1 MEGLGKT
8 SDLNT
13 AIRSETYACTAL
25 TDSQAYSKYV
35 LLYTYPVNQMQIK
48 RVIGVLKS
56 PSVAYQGIQ
65 KADI

>member
-25 TDSQAYSKYV
+25 TDSQAYSKQV
-35 LLYTYPVNQMQIK
+35 LYTYPVNQMQIK
-48 RVIGVLKS
+48 GVIGVLKS
-56 PSVAYQGIQ
+56 PSVTYQEIQ
-65 KADI
+65 KVDI